1 MNSCDNDDFSQSY
14 IIVYEY
20 FSLMP
25 KMQKIPKGVSMDNQ
39 TCFLACLFPSHV
51 SKAKHFEPIEHNF
64 FYQWFK
70 NESFAL

>member
-1 MNSCDNDDFSQSY
+1 
-14 IIVYEY
+14 
-20 FSLMP
+20 MP